1 MHTQSNKWNGTG
13 LPDMNSLIR
22 LVSYGHTEIKSSG
35 NARTLRED
43 FKFGQLYEV
52 IGTDHKWN
60 SGDGVSSVMLRN
72 PTGGTLWVLLDD
84 FQSEI
89 PVTVQVPD
97 YQSKEFKRG
106 DVVIA
111 RSIMAFE
118 EDTINY
124 MERDGV
130 EIGKP
135 YTIESWTAH
144 YASKPTSE
152 PAVKISMNGYES
164 KWLPAVAF
172 EKYVYSEGTPGW
184 GARET
189 KPTESYDPTN
199 LRVAPVKAA
208 TIDQNPK
215 VRITALERINVP
227 IMDSYE
233 AKNIPRNLVSQNR
246 ISIF

>member
-1 MHTQSNKWNGTG
+1 MDTQSNKWNGTG
-13 LPDMNSLIR
+13 LPAINSLIR

-35 NARTLRED
+35 NARTLRAD

-52 IGTDHKWN
+52 IETDYKWN
-60 SGDGVSSVMLRN
+60 SGDGTLSVMIKN
-72 PTGGTLWVLLDD
+72 PTSGTLWVVLDD

-89 PVTVQVPD
+89 PVTAQDPVHQPKVL
-97 YQSKEFKRG
+97 QRA

-111 RSIMAFE
+111 RSIIGFGC
-118 EDTINY
+118 DDINY

-130 EIGKP
+130 ELGKS
-135 YTIESWTAH
+135 YTVEDWIPCYSSRPGEG
-144 YASKPTSE
+144 ASI
-152 PAVKISMNGYES
+152 KICLNGFDS
-164 KWLPAVAF
+164 KWLPAAAF
-172 EKYVYSEGTPGW
+172 EKYVYTEGTPGW
-184 GARET
+184 GTSET
-189 KPTESYDPTN
+189 RTTAPYDPTN

-208 TIDQNPK
+208 AIDQNPK

-227 IMDSYE
+227 IMDLYV

>member
-60 SGDGVSSVMLRN
+60 SGDGIPSVFVKN
-72 PTGGTLWVLLDD
+72 PTGGTLWVVLDD
-84 FQSEI
+84 FQLAY
-89 PVTVQVPD
+89 QVPD
-97 YQSKEFKRG
+97 YQSKVFHRG
-106 DVVIA
+106 DVAIA
-111 RSIMAFE
+111 RCIMEFDS
-118 EDTINY
+118 DTINY

-135 YTIESWTAH
+135 YTIESWIAH
-144 YASKPTSE
+144 YESKDTNG
-152 PAVKISMNGYES
+152 PAVKICLNGFDS
-164 KWLPAVAF
+164 KWLPAAAF

-184 GARET
+184 GTSET
-189 KPTESYDPTN
+189 STIAPYDPTN
-199 LRVAPVKAA
+199 LRVVSVKAA
-208 TIDQNPK
+208 AIDQNPK
-215 VRITALERINVP
+215 VRLTALEKINVP
-227 IMDSYE
+227 IMDSYV